1 MDPVTLLHEI
11 INPALKELELHG
23 IKPSDKARKMLLT
36 IAQKE
41 AGPELE
47 ARYQHGGGP
56 ARGLWQFERIAV
68 LDVMT
73 RPNTTAQ
80 AMFALGDRRLPYTYN
95 AKTSMNHQTIITVHE
110 ALAQD
115 DRLAAIFARLNLW
128 NHKAPLPELH
138 DGEGAFQQYLAV
150 WRPGAWANGT
160 REGRRKIEDAWHVAW
175 DRSERA
181 MDAEGPM
188 A

>member
-1 MDPVTLLHEI
+1 MDPVTLLYDV
-11 INPALKELELHG
+11 INPALKELEFHG
-23 IKPSDKARKMLLT
+23 IKPTDKVRKLMLT

-80 AMFALGDRRLPYTYN
+80 VAFALLDRQLPYTYD
-95 AKTSMNHQTIITVHE
+95 AKTSMHNQTIVTVHE

-138 DGEGAFQQYLAV
+138 DEEGAFQQYLAV
-150 WRPGAWANGT
+150 WRPGAWTHGNSWKRA
-160 REGRRKIEDAWHVAW
+160 EIRKAWGVAW

>member
-41 AGPELE
+41 AGPDLE
-47 ARYQHGGGP
+47 ARYQYGGGP

-73 RPNTTAQ
+73 RPNTTAFV
-80 AMFALGDRRLPYTYN
+80 AYALGDRKLPYTYDVR
-95 AKTSMNHQTIITVHE
+95 AGMNHQTVITVHE

-115 DRLAAIFARLNLW
+115 DRLAAVFARLNLW

-138 DGEGAFQQYLAV
+138 DEEGAFQQYLAV
-150 WRPGAWANGT
+150 WRPGAWSNGASWQ
-160 REGRRKIEDAWHVAW
+160 RDKIRQAWGIAW
-175 DRSERA
+175 DRSGRA